1 MKPQTQSLK
10 KSVQSLDRG
19 TVGAAIDKGGAKV
32 TLEGGDHNLGMI
44 IESARSVD
52 PIAVGAQIP
61 LQSNDAA
68 AGVA

>member
-10 KSVQSLDRG
+10 KGVQSLDRG
-19 TVGAAIDKGGAKV
+19 TVGAAIDEGGAKV
-32 TLEGGDHNLGMI
+32 TLEGRNHNSGVLV
-44 IESARSVD
+44 ESARGVD

-61 LQSNDAA
+61 LQSHDGA